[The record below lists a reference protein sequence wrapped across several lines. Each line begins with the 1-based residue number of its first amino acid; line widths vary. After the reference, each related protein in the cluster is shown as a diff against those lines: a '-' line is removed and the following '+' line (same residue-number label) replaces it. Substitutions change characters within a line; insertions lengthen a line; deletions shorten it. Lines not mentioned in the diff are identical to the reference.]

1 MGNPINDDDIDM
13 KRLFFYFYKFLE
25 TKGIK
30 NPFGLSISYLT
41 SLFVV
46 PWVLTA
52 GFIKEWKG
60 LSVMQT
66 EVLLLGGVACGFA
79 GLYYMFKKNETYL
92 IRYKYKLRKLLTG
105 WKKDLIL
112 ASLVCS
118 LCVGAFF
125 CVLIHKDVFL
135 DFFIYCFRIS
145 TIYYFGA

>member
-1 MGNPINDDDIDM
+1 MNDDDIDM
-13 KRLFFYFYKFLE
+13 KRLFFYIYKFLE

-30 NPFGLSISYLT
+30 NPFELSISYLT

-46 PWVLTA
+46 PWVLAA
-52 GFIKEWKG
+52 GFIKEWKD

-66 EVLLLGGVACGFA
+66 EMLLLGGIACGFA
-79 GLYYMFKKNETYL
+79 GLYYVFKKNETYL
-92 IRYKYKLRKLLTG
+92 IKYKYKRRKTLTG
-105 WKKDLIL
+105 TKKALML
-112 ASLVCS
+112 ASPVCS

-145 TIYYFGA
+145 IIYYYGA